1 MKSGKKSKRIIIII
15 SIAVLLIGAAVCF
28 CISGF
33 PRPSLKKISTSVDNS
48 YRNDVRNEYNA
59 NAVGGD
65 NKLFFEAYNH
75 FLFSGIYQIDSGLT
89 RRIYTAEL
97 SFTPYIPFSPYV
109 YRGRMIDVDNG
120 AICSLNYLNGKFEPF
135 LDPPMKD
142 GEKPSSVFV
151 TGGELYYYTSTDDD
165 DDIIRSDIYHYVDD
179 KTIDLAASKELFG
192 ENYYP
197 EDFCGDIMYYSLERD
212 FSEYG
217 YENKKFVPNDFEA
230 DFYDCGIRKLYKYN
244 LKERKTE
251 SRIDFSCLDKE
262 LPKKN
267 CALFDFF
274 VTDNKVYLFV
284 EKLEKLED
292 HYPKKIIEHDA
303 MLQDIGHASK
313 TLIYRYDIKTD
324 KLEKLMDIDDCSLT
338 INGYG
343 DKVYVNVTTESYY
356 GEYGEIVQ
364 LKDELYAFS
373 DDSDK
378 PTALHDAKDADKLY
392 IFDEEW
398 LYYSTGANKLY
409 RIHPDGS
416 NNECI
421 F

>member
-1 MKSGKKSKRIIIII
+1 MKHDIIGISRQPGDDPMKSGRKSKRIIIII

-135 LDPPMKD
+135 LDPPVKD

-192 ENYYP
+192 
-197 EDFCGDIMYYSLERD
+197 
-212 FSEYG
+212 
-217 YENKKFVPNDFEA
+217 
-230 DFYDCGIRKLYKYN
+230 
-244 LKERKTE
+244 
-251 SRIDFSCLDKE
+251 
-262 LPKKN
+262 
-267 CALFDFF
+267 
-274 VTDNKVYLFV
+274 
-284 EKLEKLED
+284 
-292 HYPKKIIEHDA
+292 
-303 MLQDIGHASK
+303 
-313 TLIYRYDIKTD
+313 
-324 KLEKLMDIDDCSLT
+324 
-338 INGYG
+338 
-343 DKVYVNVTTESYY
+343 
-356 GEYGEIVQ
+356 
-364 LKDELYAFS
+364 
-373 DDSDK
+373 
-378 PTALHDAKDADKLY
+378 
-392 IFDEEW
+392 
-398 LYYSTGANKLY
+398 
-409 RIHPDGS
+409 
-416 NNECI
+416 
-421 F
+421 